1 MNYLKRIRKNIRLE
15 ALGKGLIYGGI
26 FAVLANMA
34 LMFMRVDT
42 HFWVSIVLTL
52 CSLLAAV
59 FVSMIASLRRLN
71 ALSRRAA
78 SLEKISGSMDSDS
91 IHRVSEDT
99 LMGNTWL
106 IIKRKTDYRLWTKNI
121 LNSVRLESNNPKA
134 KQAILELTMR
144 NGRTEKVI
152 VRKSPVLESA
162 LAEWFAPVGEE
173 SEIKVESE

>member
-26 FAVLANMA
+26 FAILANVT
-34 LMFMRVDT
+34 LMFMRVDA
-42 HFWVSIVLTL
+42 HFGVSVVLTL

-78 SLEKISGSMDSDS
+78 SLEKVSGSMDNDS
-91 IHRVSEDT
+91 IHRVSADT

-144 NGRTEKVI
+144 NGRTEKAI
-152 VRKSPVLESA
+152 VRKSPVLERA
-162 LAEWFAPVGEE
+162 LTEWFEPDAEE